1 MNENDELPTGDN
13 QREATPEAGL
23 ALPAQLGS
31 KLRNLFAE
39 VESQPVPDRMREL
52 LEALAAKE
60 KKPE

>member
-1 MNENDELPTGDN
+1 MDENDELPTGDN
-13 QREATPEAGL
+13 KREATQEAGL

-31 KLRNLFAE
+31 QLRNLFAE
-39 VESQPVPDRMREL
+39 VESQPVPDGMREL

>member
-1 MNENDELPTGDN
+1 MNEKDELPTGDN
-13 QREATPEAGL
+13 KREATLEAGL

-39 VESQPVPDRMREL
+39 VESQPVPERMREL

-60 KKPE
+60 KKPG